1 MHMVCNIS
9 KYFVVY
15 SAATLFWLL
24 ILCANLSNLWQKG
37 GVNNV
42 GYVMFSLLFG
52 TDMLEVSWM
61 EYVAVW
67 L

>member
-1 MHMVCNIS
+1 VHMVCNIS

-42 GYVMFSLLFG
+42 GDVMFSLL
-52 TDMLEVSWM
+52 LC
-61 EYVAVW
+61 YV
-67 L
+67 